1 MVVSQR
7 SDNVRKLLEVVV
19 VMINTVLFT
28 IPTLVEGE
36 AFYIRWWHVHQINRV
51 AGILLVPVA
60 IMASFWIALFVLVG
74 TRDSR
79 FRVMISMLGLFF
91 LSSGLWRLFGHGRSW
106 ASLAEGSLL
115 FWGLALLLSAGL
127 GAPR

>member
-1 MVVSQR
+1 M
-7 SDNVRKLLEVVV
+7 RKLLELLVVLT
-19 VMINTVLFT
+19 NTALFT

-36 AFYIRWWHVHQINRV
+36 AFYIRWWNVHLINRV
-51 AGILLVPVA
+51 AGILLIPVA
-60 IMASFWIALFVLVG
+60 IMASFWIALFVQVG

-91 LSSGLWRLFGHGRSW
+91 LSSGLWRLFDHGRSW

-115 FWGLALLLSAGL
+115 FWGMGLLLAAGL
-127 GAPR
+127 GEPR